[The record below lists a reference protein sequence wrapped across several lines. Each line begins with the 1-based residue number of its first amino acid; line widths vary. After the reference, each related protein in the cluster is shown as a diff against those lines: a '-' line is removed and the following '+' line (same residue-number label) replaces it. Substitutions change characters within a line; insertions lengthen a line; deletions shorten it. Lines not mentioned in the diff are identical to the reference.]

1 MTATTRATTTSTLI
15 IIAVR
20 SIFQS
25 NYLLFN
31 VGKVEANLQDVNLRL
46 NTLLCPLINKE
57 PLIAYIIY
65 SFTKST

>member
-1 MTATTRATTTSTLI
+1 MAMTATTRATTTSTLI

-31 VGKVEANLQDVNLRL
+31 VGKLEGNLQAVNLRL
-46 NTLLCPLINKE
+46 NTLL
-57 PLIAYIIY
+57 
-65 SFTKST
+65 